1 MASSNTGTFQEALEA
16 VESLPDYQQEN
27 LIDIIRK
34 RSLDRRREA
43 LLMEIK
49 QAEAEFE
56 RGEYTSGSVEDLMR
70 EIDE

>member
-1 MASSNTGTFQEALEA
+1 MASSNMITFQEALEA

-27 LIDIIRK
+27 LIDIIRQ
-34 RSLDRRREA
+34 RSLDRRRES

-49 QAEAEFE
+49 EAEAEFE
-56 RGEYTSGSVEDLMR
+56 RGEYTCGSVEDLMR